1 MNRRAAK
8 RPPALALAGLLAA
21 AAPVGCSASAG
32 GAVSGAA
39 IPAAASPASASAS
52 TPTLGSPASA
62 RAASPAPSAENA
74 PPTAVAAPEP
84 PAIEAPE
91 SSPLARLELGAASI
105 AVPVGRSF
113 VDIAIEP
120 GRFTSIA
127 VLGSASALLGF
138 DIVAPAA
145 MRAVVAHGALDE
157 DGYLP
162 KITSFRAPA
171 GVSTI
176 TVLVDITEPAELA
189 RISTD
194 PGVVPPEIF
203 SPKPLPLLKKLP
215 AFPLIGFPA
224 PVSRDDGYILQSP
237 SRYQFVR
244 VDVAVSLL
252 AALRQTRVRFKRD
265 PIAIADISQWNGE
278 RPATDQGRPRHIS
291 HEGGRDID
299 IALPADDGFPSTV
312 RAHCDGVRVTSD
324 AQGCAPGTAR
334 GFDAL
339 RAAYLLGLLLDGG
352 PPGRIER
359 VFTDDAYVREI
370 RRAAEVLRT
379 RRWIKDAGFE
389 QLFDDALVRP
399 SPWHAD
405 HIHIRFSGQPA
416 RAPW

>member
-1 MNRRAAK
+1 MSSRAAK
-8 RPPALALAGLLAA
+8 LPPALGLAGLLAA
-21 AAPVGCSASAG
+21 AATAGCGASAG

-39 IPAAASPASASAS
+39 ATAATPSKAPALA
-52 TPTLGSPASA
+52 SPASA
-62 RAASPAPSAENA
+62 RAVSSAPSDGVAV
-74 PPTAVAAPEP
+74 PTAVAAPEP
-84 PAIEAPE
+84 LAIEAPE
-91 SSPLARLELGAASI
+91 RSPSARLELGAPSI

-127 VLGSASALLGF
+127 ILGSASALLGF
-138 DIVAPAA
+138 DIVAPPA

-162 KITSFRAPA
+162 KVTSFRAPA
-171 GVSTI
+171 GVSTV
-176 TVLVDITEPAELA
+176 TVLVDIAEPAELS
-189 RISTD
+189 RISAD
-194 PGVVPPEIF
+194 PGVVPPELF
-203 SPKPLPLLKKLP
+203 SPKPLVNMKRLP
-215 AFPLIGFPA
+215 AFPLVGFPA
-224 PVSRDDGYILQSP
+224 PLSRDDGYLLQSP
-237 SRYQFVR
+237 SRYQFIR
-244 VDVAVSLL
+244 IDVAMSLL

-312 RAHCDGVRVTSD
+312 RAHCEGVLVESD

-339 RAAYLLGLLLDGG
+339 RAAYFLGLLLDGG

-399 SPWHAD
+399 SPWHVD